1 MKNLQASV
9 IGSPEFFTRSEK
21 NVLSRRTQAL
31 LALLTKITK
40 DCAASEVSIRKL
52 FSAGS
57 ERGLNNTDHQ
67 KTAEKSGYQ
76 QNLYYRRAMPKNPLQ
91 TLGKIQPHPHN
102 RNWRLRGW
110 KMTFFLFS
118 ILLLAPSSI
127 GAQTPDQTSK
137 PASPSDKKPP
147 LAEVNGKAVTSEEV
161 EGSLGTRLA
170 QLEEQIYQLQRQRL
184 ESLIAER
191 LLTNE
196 AARRGVT
203 TQALIDTEITSKAV
217 SVPPEDVE
225 KFYQANKAQIGGA
238 LDANLRARI
247 TGFLQNQRLDSRRE
261 EFLQTLRSQSKV
273 IINLPT
279 PQFRLKVS
287 TDGAPFRGG
296 AQAPVTIIEY
306 SDFHCPFCGK
316 VQTTLSQVLALYGD
330 KVKLVY
336 RHLPIDQ
343 LHPQA
348 RRAAEAAS
356 CANEQGKF
364 WEYHDQLYTAGTDTS
379 QEKLKS
385 LAQTAGLDVVA
396 FESCLN
402 AGKHQQAIQKEIEEA
417 ARIGLNATPSFLI
430 NGRFFSGAQP
440 FEAFVRVIEEELGRT
455 GSDKRRESKDAK

>member
-1 MKNLQASV
+1 
-9 IGSPEFFTRSEK
+9 
-21 NVLSRRTQAL
+21 
-31 LALLTKITK
+31 
-40 DCAASEVSIRKL
+40 L

-57 ERGLNNTDHQ
+57 ERSLNNTDHQ

-76 QNLYYRRAMPKNPLQ
+76 QNLDYRRAMPKHPLQ
-91 TLGKIQPHPHN
+91 TFGKIEQHPHN
-102 RNWRLRGW
+102 RNWPCRGW
-110 KMTFFLFS
+110 EMKFILFS
-118 ILLLAPSSI
+118 ILLLAPSASSI
-127 GAQTPDQTSK
+127 VAQNPDQTSK
-137 PASPSDKKPP
+137 PTSPSDKKSA

-161 EGSLGTRLA
+161 EGALGARLA
-170 QLEEQIYQLQRQRL
+170 QLEEQIYQLKRQRL

-191 LLTNE
+191 LLANE

-203 TQALIDTEITSKAV
+203 TQALVDTEVTAKAA
-217 SVPPEDVE
+217 SVTPEDVE
-225 KFYQANKAQIGGA
+225 KFYQANKTQIGGV
-238 LDANLRARI
+238 LDVNLRARI
-247 TGFLQNQRLDSRRE
+247 TSFLQNQRLDSRRE

-273 IINLPT
+273 IINLP
-279 PQFRLKVS
+279 PPEFRLKAS
-287 TDGAPFRGG
+287 TEGAPFRGG
-296 AQAPVTIIEY
+296 AQAPVTVIEF

-316 VQTTLSQVLALYGD
+316 VQPTLSQVLARYGD

-348 RRAAEAAS
+348 RRAAEAAA

-364 WEYHDQLYTAGTDTS
+364 WEYHDQLYTAGADTS

-385 LAQTAGLDVVA
+385 LAQAAGLDVVA

-402 AGKHQQAIQKEIEEA
+402 AGKHQQAIQKEIEDA

-440 FEAFVRVIEEELGRT
+440 LEAFVRVIEEELGRAD
-455 GSDKRRESKDAK
+455 SDKRRESKEAK